1 MPGIFQCCF
10 VVYRLIRINNNDN
23 SLISP
28 CRQITGYQLT
38 TVDWSCLEWWNK
50 LIGTQYGL
58 QQTISLYQFSAAL
71 VQAVVFKQSQKQI
84 SLHLTVIV
92 SKIRCAMY
100 SMLHNTGSTC
110 VCYSRLLCNRICLS
124 LLSDSVCC

>member
-28 CRQITGYQLT
+28 CRQITGYQHT

-84 SLHLTVIV
+84 FATSFNSHCDQNKMCDVQCAAQHWQHL
-92 SKIRCAMY
+92 CA
-100 SMLHNTGSTC
+100 LQ
-110 VCYSRLLCNRICLS
+110 
-124 LLSDSVCC
+124 